1 MIQILDLAV
10 PVVVVGFSYGVMSL
24 GKWMMRKPERLE
36 DAVWLQPKPLA
47 KRDIVSTK
55 RVGALLVFL
64 GPFLGFMVVALVI
77 RGFLPHSVID
87 SPVSFPIVL
96 MISFYAAWK
105 VQKRY
110 VGAFAQRALPQ
121 KK

>member
-77 RGFLPHSVID
+77 RGFLSHSVID

-110 VGAFAQRALPQ
+110 VGAFAQR
-121 KK
+121 